1 MNNTVLNRGYR
12 EFHGFAFCEQL
23 DRIERE
29 KGSDLEDKLSKQNVQ
44 MNKRTWDVGAV
55 VFLNTSNMK
64 GKGLSFCKVLS
75 GMVKDMKTGEI
86 FKADAHIQYKR
97 DEILSLAVLEKAEI
111 LTHTIDAE
119 PCDCTAYETLI
130 RMKLTRLLMT
140 ESKEEKA
147 LAKIVNQNLI
157 KVALEYGIHSES
169 LFILL
174 QAGRY
179 QKLMHHIPEN
189 EHLMVQNGLIS
200 EWVSEQDGLS
210 LIKELY
216 GDSVSD
222 LIDKSHK
229 MRREGDVFDKM
240 SILVQILSIVT
251 QYSERR
257 LFGFYHDE
265 IMGQLKRVYGD
276 LQIIAVI
283 DYCLR

>member
-1 MNNTVLNRGYR
+1 MNNIVLDRGYR
-12 EFHGFAFCEQL
+12 EFHGFTFCEQL
-23 DRIERE
+23 DRMELETVKE
-29 KGSDLEDKLSKQNVQ
+29 KKSTPSKQNVQ
-44 MNKRTWDVGAV
+44 MNKRTWETGAV

-75 GMVKDMKTGEI
+75 GTVKDMKTGEV
-86 FKADAHIQYKR
+86 FKKNAPIQYKS
-97 DEILSLAVLEKAEI
+97 DEILSLAVLESAEI

-130 RMKLTRLLMT
+130 RMKLTRLLMM

-147 LAKIVNQNLI
+147 LAKLVNQCLV

-169 LFILL
+169 LFNLL

-179 QKLMHHIPEN
+179 QKLMYHSAVN
-189 EHLMVQNGLIS
+189 EHALVQNGMMS
-200 EWVSEQDGLS
+200 EWVSEQEGLS
-210 LIKELY
+210 LIEALY
-216 GDSVSD
+216 GASVSE
-222 LIDKSHK
+222 LIDMSQK
-229 MRREGDVFDKM
+229 MRRDRDTFNKM
-240 SILVQILSIVT
+240 PVLVQILSLVT
-251 QYSERR
+251 QYAERR